1 MHYKKIVIFILLI
14 FQIAPVSASDDS
26 SLITVVIMV
35 KDEAPVICETLQ
47 PLIDGGI
54 KNFLVYDTGSTDG
67 TQDLAHNLFKKH
79 NLCQAYILEE
89 PFVDFATSRNKAIE
103 HAERLFPE
111 TTFILMVDAE
121 WYMSGV
127 KELLTFCKQ
136 EKNSTTNSYL
146 VTYYA
151 FAPHSKKPF
160 LSTGKE
166 WLFRPFKNVKFVGVV
181 HEGLNIVTI
190 QSVPKN
196 CFFEHRVSEYGGQ
209 KSAER
214 FKKDKKALLKT
225 HAENPSDMH
234 ALYYLALTCS
244 WLGDWQEAYDFYKK
258 HDVLQGGKNFITEL
272 RLGDIVQHIPSECTK
287 SSDICSPAIE
297 HYLQAY
303 CLRPHRAEPLVRIA
317 QYYLAKN
324 IMPLAFLFSLE
335 ATKIPYPAD
344 DAHFIAIEDEVYN
357 VTRYDVLGI
366 SAWYMGK
373 YELGEWAVR
382 QALANCPDAAHL
394 QKNLQFY
401 TERLTSD
408 AQKIVR

>member
-1 MHYKKIVIFILLI
+1 MFYKKIFIILLFSLETI
-14 FQIAPVSASDDS
+14 LISASSDS
-26 SLITVVIMV
+26 SLISVVIMV

-67 TQDLAHNLFKKH
+67 TQDLARNLFKKH
-79 NLCQAYILEE
+79 NLCHTHIVEE

-127 KELLTFCKQ
+127 EELLNFCKQ
-136 EKNSTTNSYL
+136 EKNSTANSYL

-181 HEGLNIVTI
+181 HERLNIVTM

-214 FKKDKKALLKT
+214 FKKDKKALLKAHT
-225 HAENPSDMH
+225 ENPSDMH

-258 HDVLQGGKNFITEL
+258 HDMLQGKKNFITEL
-272 RLGDIVQHIPSECTK
+272 RLGDIVQHLPCESTK
-287 SSDICSPAIE
+287 NSNICSPAIE

-335 ATKIPYPAD
+335 ATKMAYPAH

-357 VTRYDVLGI
+357 ITRYDVLGI
-366 SAWYMGK
+366 SAWYVGK
-373 YELGEWAVR
+373 YELGEWAIR
-382 QALANCPDAAHL
+382 QALRSCPDSTHL

-401 TERLTSD
+401 TERLANKTQSMF
-408 AQKIVR
+408 K